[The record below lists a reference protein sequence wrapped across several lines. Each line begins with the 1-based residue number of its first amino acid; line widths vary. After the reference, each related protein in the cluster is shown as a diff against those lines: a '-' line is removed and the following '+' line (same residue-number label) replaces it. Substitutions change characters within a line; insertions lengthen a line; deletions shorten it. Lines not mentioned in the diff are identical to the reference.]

1 MELRLDFSGDNAIL
15 ENEASSMIESVLEI
29 ISGGV
34 CMIAGRCRA
43 NDGKGSFCAYAYF
56 GRGLDAC
63 LARR

>member
-15 ENEASSMIESVLEI
+15 ENEASSMVESVLGI

-34 CMIAGRCRA
+34 CMMAGRCRA
-43 NDGKGSFCAYAYF
+43 NDGKGSFYAYAYF
-56 GRGLDAC
+56 GCGPDAC

>member
-1 MELRLDFSGDNAIL
+1 MARRLDFSDDNAIL
-15 ENEASSMIESVLEI
+15 KSEVRSVVWSMLGI

-34 CMIAGRCRA
+34 TMMAGRCRA

-56 GRGLDAC
+56 GCGPDAC